1 MTEPLPRPVALRAS
15 LAIALWAL
23 ALAILALVLLGDRDP
38 VGALEV
44 ATRGLDAAGS
54 LAIAVAV
61 AALAA
66 VLLWPPSIL
75 AMRIWLQRQ
84 KEKLGVDERPLQ
96 EAQARL
102 AHFENAA
109 DLSTLGRGWL
119 RRGDAKR
126 AATAL
131 ARAVELDPQSA
142 GICWLLGEALRELGD
157 LRGAA
162 AALRRAVELDETI
175 GFGAALLA
183 WGTVLERLGDPSAAE
198 AVLSR
203 HEARHG
209 PSRRADL
216 VRARAARAR
225 GDRAAAAAFL
235 ERAARP
241 IETQGPVPLEER
253 YARACARV
261 ARLRRRAP

>member
-1 MTEPLPRPVALRAS
+1 MTQPLPRPVALRAS
-15 LAIALWAL
+15 LAIALWTL
-23 ALAILALVLLGDRDP
+23 VLAILALVLLGDRDP
-38 VGALEV
+38 VGALRV
-44 ATRGLDAAGS
+44 VTRVFDLAGIAMIA
-54 LAIAVAV
+54 LALV
-61 AALAA
+61 ALAA

-75 AMRIWLQRQ
+75 AVRIWLRRQ
-84 KEKLGVDERPLQ
+84 KDKLGVDERPLV

-109 DLSTLGRGWL
+109 DLLTLGRGWL
-119 RRGDAKR
+119 RRGEAKR

-131 ARAVELDPQSA
+131 ARAVELDAQSPSA
-142 GICWLLGEALRELGD
+142 CWLLGEALRELGD
-157 LRGAA
+157 LPNAA
-162 AALRRAVELDETI
+162 AALRRAVELDESI

-183 WGTVLERLGDPSAAE
+183 YGTLLERLGEATGAE
-198 AVLSR
+198 AVLAR

-225 GDRAAAAAFL
+225 GDHAAAAAFV

-241 IETQGPVPLEER
+241 IESQGPVPLEER
-253 YARACARV
+253 HARACARV
-261 ARLRRRAP
+261 ERLRRRRR